1 MWLYHFD
8 SDSFLVLYRGYVRG
22 FNGTLEGILE
32 GTQSGHEG
40 YSACLGGTF
49 LII

>member
-22 FNGTLEGILE
+22 FNGALE
-32 GTQSGHEG
+32 GTQSDHEG
-40 YSACLGGTF
+40 FSACLGGTF